1 MPQNIKKIVDWSIS
15 LLNMV
20 GKNFKFLYQ
29 IKTYIKNN
37 IQYDYIGFIP
47 QIQGQIN
54 KDKSIYKTYQISGFK
69 DRNHIDIA
77 VIQKRLLVR
86 LSVSSQ

>member
-20 GKNFKFLYQ
+20 EKNFKFLYQ

-37 IQYDYIGFIP
+37 IQ
-47 QIQGQIN
+47 
-54 KDKSIYKTYQISGFK
+54 
-69 DRNHIDIA
+69 
-77 VIQKRLLVR
+77 
-86 LSVSSQ
+86 